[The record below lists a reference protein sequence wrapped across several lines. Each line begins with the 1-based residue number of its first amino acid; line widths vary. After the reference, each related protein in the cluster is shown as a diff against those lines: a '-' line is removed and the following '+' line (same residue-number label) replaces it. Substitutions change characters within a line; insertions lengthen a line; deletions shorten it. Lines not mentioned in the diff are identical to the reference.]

1 MPTLIDPKNI
11 TNFERTDSKLQSFWL
26 FSLFVAGKNSDYA
39 ANCLAKLLSKTGEQT
54 PFEYLRELGEIGI
67 HNALVAAK
75 VGQYTRLTKAIVQS
89 LRLDLRS
96 CSLVDLMDVF
106 GCGPKTARFFLLHTR
121 PDCECA
127 VLDTHILAWMRGHGL
142 DTPKATPQNKKEY
155 IYLERT
161 FLSLAKRIYPQMS
174 IAQIDLLIWMKQSGR
189 LDDETQF
196 NATGFAF

>member
-1 MPTLIDPKNI
+1 MQIVINPNNI
-11 TNFERTDSKLQSFWL
+11 TNFERTDSELQSFWL

-39 ANCLAKLLSKTGEQT
+39 ANCLAKLLAKTEEQT
-54 PFEYLRELGEIGI
+54 PFEYLDKLGETGV

-75 VGQYTRLTKAIVQS
+75 VGQYGRLTKAIMQS

-96 CSLVDLMDVF
+96 CTLMDLMNVF

-127 VLDTHILAWMRGHGL
+127 VLDTHILAWMRNHGFE
-142 DTPKATPQNKKEY
+142 TPKATPQNKKDY
-155 IYLERT
+155 IYLERA
-161 FLSLAKRIYPQMS
+161 FLSLAKSIYPQMS